1 MRFVLRVHWWTR
13 GMFLLW
19 STLALCPA
27 SKAPWR
33 LQQLSKEG
41 LSPGDKQLTWWVSYT
56 NSSHSPMGPNGPPEH
71 TTQPQVVGNQLDES
85 ERPPDTDECG
95 NADLLRTSPN
105 ENQADL
111 LMTCLKRELVAGLK
125 NLTVT
130 RPTHVDLLGGWLR
143 LELIRGRDESSG
155 DEGLRLV
162 EEGREINNDLLVIL
176 DDFTKSYA
184 FRIDVFP
191 GIGVRMSRSQRI
203 DAVDYAIQWDSD
215 AREGREQDTK
225 KKKKKKSDGKDMKK
239 IMALM
244 MVPMLIQAIILPFML
259 ASMKFMLLKA
269 LLAGKLAIILI
280 VVNAVRAAAVRT
292 SNDVYHEEMAAGHY
306 GYDGGPEYGAWFNR
320 RTLQDPGVRRLVQ
333 QEDAARRHVY
343 TMNAVR
349 VAAVCSPNNIYHEE
363 MAAGHYGYDGGLEY
377 GAWFNRRTLQDVA
390 HGK

>member
-1 MRFVLRVHWWTR
+1 QPKKGGGVER
-13 GMFLLW
+13 GT
-19 STLALCPA
+19 SNRTAPRRTLHVSWPSWRRPMDGHRQHL
-27 SKAPWR
+27 KATWR
-33 LQQLSKEG
+33 LQQVSKEG
-41 LSPGDKQLTWWVSYT
+41 LSPGDKQLTLWVSYT
-56 NSSHSPMGPNGPPEH
+56 NSSHSPVGPDEPPEY
-71 TTQPQVVGNQLDES
+71 TTKHPQVVVNQLDES
-85 ERPPDTDECG
+85 ERPPDMDECG
-95 NADLLRTSPN
+95 NVDLLRTSPN
-105 ENQADL
+105 EDQAEL

-125 NLTVT
+125 NLTST

-143 LELIRGRDESSG
+143 LERTRGQDESSG
-155 DEGLRLV
+155 DEGRRLA

-191 GIGVRMSRSQRI
+191 GLGVRMSRSQRV
-203 DAVDYAIQWDSD
+203 DAVNYAIQWDSD
-215 AREGREQDTK
+215 AQEGRAQDTNK

-320 RTLQDPGVRRLVQ
+320 RTLQD
-333 QEDAARRHVY
+333 
-343 TMNAVR
+343 
-349 VAAVCSPNNIYHEE
+349 VAY
-363 MAAGHYGYDGGLEY
+363 
-377 GAWFNRRTLQDVA
+377 RQ
-390 HGK
+390 